1 MESPKFNLSRV
12 KNFSPSKRDLN
23 ASDSFSKNPGLLSN
37 NTPDYLK
44 PKTSG
49 KFSNKTEFTSSVQE
63 FLKQSSEIQD
73 EIRKLSEICS
83 QISPKGLSNKTIEVP
98 EKVDWEKVA
107 EVIKTCGFKPLKII
121 DEDVDHESLID
132 TFLEVIF
139 EYSSQYGIFEQ
150 TKAVLNKLEN
160 ENDELIERNKFLE
173 QKFERSQTRKNIEA
187 EVRELEKISKN
198 MENKFRKMK
207 ENLKEKEEII
217 KELTNGGKYEKK
229 LEDVQFYSGVERIK
243 EIFRVFIGRDFR
255 DSSKTDAKIISLIET
270 FEKHKDFDGPNELR
284 VILDELEVETSND
297 ALSAIAK
304 LKQDFNYS
312 AIIENF
318 LQELYYQLFLRP
330 LPSKYFS
337 ARNEEVF
344 DEILTRVAENKEI
357 ISSLEEFK
365 QELMSILQCKRNSAT
380 QEIVESVQAV
390 AQFKRLFNVEEGQNQ
405 IQAIEEIFLFVH
417 EIKKFLQ
424 RARIILGKES
434 LSLNDLLEEIMQHLS

>member
-1 MESPKFNLSRV
+1 M
-12 KNFSPSKRDLN
+12 
-23 ASDSFSKNPGLLSN
+23 
-37 NTPDYLK
+37 
-44 PKTSG
+44 
-49 KFSNKTEFTSSVQE
+49 
-63 FLKQSSEIQD
+63 
-73 EIRKLSEICS
+73 
-83 QISPKGLSNKTIEVP
+83 
-98 EKVDWEKVA
+98 
-107 EVIKTCGFKPLKII
+107 IKTCGFKPLKII

-304 LKQDFNYS
+304 LKKDFNYS